1 MSSNYILAR
10 SKDEEILKKAAV
22 GGAVTGILQ
31 YLLDNNIIDGVL
43 TLNLKMISMMEFQ
56 LLQQP
61 VKNY

>member
-31 YLLDNNIIDGVL
+31 YLLDNNIGRNTSIRKE
-43 TLNLKMISMMEFQ
+43 TMQTAPI
-56 LLQQP
+56 
-61 VKNY
+61 